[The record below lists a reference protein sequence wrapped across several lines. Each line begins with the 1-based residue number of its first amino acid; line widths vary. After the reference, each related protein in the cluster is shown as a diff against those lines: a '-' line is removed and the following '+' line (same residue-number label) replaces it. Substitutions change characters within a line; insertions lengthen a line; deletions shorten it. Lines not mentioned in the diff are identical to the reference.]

1 MPSKIRMAAA
11 VFLLIAAFRPAS
23 EIGVARP
30 LPPSSQTYVILIDDS
45 RAGFEKVTEE
55 TGEYGNVVF
64 SSEHEI
70 FISDGMEVKRLAF
83 TTTMI
88 LSKADH
94 APLRYSC
101 KYTSGETQD
110 SYDLTVNDGEI
121 KRNLT
126 RAGHSSEAT
135 AILKPG
141 MVIADFNVYYQYA
154 LLARPYDSNKGGR
167 QVFQDYIPLIGNDIP
182 VALTQ
187 LEPST
192 LSSGKLSIPVR
203 NYSIEF
209 VGILTGTL
217 SIDAEGRLVRLSVP
231 RQHLQVVREDLLPE

>member
-1 MPSKIRMAAA
+1 MLRNIRMTA
-11 VFLLIAAFRPAS
+11 VIFVIVVAVWPAS
-23 EIGVARP
+23 GIVPARP
-30 LPPSSQTYVILIDDS
+30 LPPSSRTYVILIDAS
-45 RAGFEKVTEE
+45 RAGLEKVTEDTDE
-55 TGEYGNVVF
+55 HGNVIF
-64 SSEHEI
+64 SSEHEM

-94 APLRYSC
+94 VPLRYSC

-110 SYDLTVNDGEI
+110 SYDLTVDNGEI

-135 AILKPG
+135 GIMKPG
-141 MVIADFNVYYQYA
+141 TVIADFNVYYQYA
-154 LLARPYDSNKGGR
+154 LLTRPYDSKTGGR
-167 QVFQDYIPLIGNDIP
+167 QVFQDYIPLIGNEIP

-192 LSSGKLSIPVR
+192 LSSAKLSIPVR
-203 NYSIEF
+203 NFSLEF

-231 RQHLQVVREDLLPE
+231 RQHLQVVRQDLLPE